1 MEYRN
6 QVLLLDNFRSILSSF
21 SLDVQDVVRS
31 AILDGV
37 DLNPYIERFREDPY
51 KLDQIRLG
59 LKSGLD
65 PVYFQL
71 SGENIYKLR
80 VLRDRGV
87 NISEVETQIKKSNFG
102 TANQEYVT
110 RALRWL
116 EAGYDIS
123 GLKISSIPLNLL
135 NVFEQGLKNGISMVE
150 FNNGKQY
157 DSDYIKQCI
166 QIRENGFS
174 INRFLNE
181 FWSLDVL
188 RTLSVFSRSKNVQLW
203 NALLGNIDSKTS
215 NERVNLLIKLVMSR
229 VSIEDL
235 QKKNSNG
242 VYVYDDACL
251 VWVQQAFDKRLDY
264 NRLIQETT
272 DAEKM
277 EELIRA
283 MDLAKSTKGVSG
295 RVRPN
300 PRKLQFGVKN

>member
-1 MEYRN
+1 M
-6 QVLLLDNFRSILSSF
+6 
-21 SLDVQDVVRS
+21 
-31 AILDGV
+31 
-37 DLNPYIERFREDPY
+37 
-51 KLDQIRLG
+51 
-59 LKSGLD
+59 
-65 PVYFQL
+65 
-71 SGENIYKLR
+71 
-80 VLRDRGV
+80 
-87 NISEVETQIKKSNFG
+87 
-102 TANQEYVT
+102 
-110 RALRWL
+110 